1 MPGQA
6 GSLHL
11 NFFTTMAKVT
21 GIGGKATGK
30 LGSVVYAINRGQ
42 QIAREYNGNVA
53 NPNTAGQQNT
63 RSKFKL
69 MSQLSSV
76 MAPVLAIRKE
86 GMVSARNLFSKINFP
101 ACAYSAGAVSIK
113 LNRVQI
119 TKSNVALGGFVAD
132 RAGGT
137 SIAVELKNN
146 MAAALDK
153 VVYCLFEQQVTG
165 ELLLKGDIVVDVAGE
180 AGKFQGELPMS
191 TGSVAI
197 YAYGI
202 KINESG
208 AEAAFGNMTAPSAE
222 SVAKLLVTNSEVQ
235 AGTTITATAG
245 LVIREGEDTGDSDAI
260 DQITVT
266 CNVSGNGSVTGA
278 GRYAIGQTVTLTAT
292 PDAEASFVGWKVGSA
307 SGPTVST
314 NPVYSFEAAGDVTFF
329 AVFQG
334 GPTPH
339 YTISAA
345 CDPVDG
351 GTVSGAGSYEEGATV
366 TLVATPAAGKVF
378 DGWFENATLVS
389 NNATLTFSA
398 QGNRS
403 LVAQFADETES
414 GIISVNMDGSP
425 VTGNQNNLSGAHTF
439 TGVTSAD
446 MNGKRVGLTTGS
458 RPTIGNAVDILN
470 GQNATVT
477 NAAFTLEATFNTLG
491 RLNWLV
497 VGTLDSGTN
506 KITIE
511 DFFEYYFQE
520 TDE

>member
-1 MPGQA
+1 
-6 GSLHL
+6 
-11 NFFTTMAKVT
+11 MAKVT

-30 LGSVVYAINRGQ
+30 LGNVVYAISRGQ

-76 MAPVLAIRKE
+76 MAPVIAIRKE

-132 RAGGT
+132 RSGGT

-165 ELLLKGDIVVDVAGE
+165 ELLLKGDLVVDVAGE

-208 AEAAFGNMTAPSAE
+208 AEAAFGNMIAPSAE

-245 LVIREGEDTGDSDAI
+245 LVIREGEDAGDSDAI

-278 GRYAIGQTVTLTAT
+278 GRYAIGQTVTLAAT

-339 YTISAA
+339 YNISAA

-403 LVAQFADETES
+403 LVAQFADAPES
-414 GIISVNMDGSP
+414 GIQSVTLGGNTVNANKTNLFGSETIAGTTTADLDGKYACL
-425 VTGNQNNLSGAHTF
+425 VEGNQPSINDQVTPSDSVKALVSSEAFSMSFSFGSNL
-439 TGVTSAD
+439 V
-446 MNGKRVGLTTGS
+446 KR
-458 RPTIGNAVDILN
+458 
-470 GQNATVT
+470 
-477 NAAFTLEATFNTLG
+477 
-491 RLNWLV
+491 WLV
-497 VGTLDSGTN
+497 VGTWDSGTS
-506 KITIE
+506 KVTVS
-511 DFFEYYFQE
+511 DVFPYYFQE
-520 TDE
+520 MSSD